1 MKKFLSF
8 IIAIFM
14 ATPSFAQLPLNGDT
28 IFDSWNMIIV
38 NASTGQNMYECTSN
52 ESSRT
57 ISTVGWQQGVYV
69 IIACSGEESVSSKF
83 MVGHR

>member
-38 NASTGQNMYECTSN
+38 NASTGRIMYDCTSY
-52 ESSRT
+52 ETSRT
-57 ISTVGWQQGVYV
+57 ISTVGWPQGIYV
-69 IIACSGEESVSSKF
+69 VKAWTDDASVNGKF
-83 MVGHR
+83 MIENR